1 MFSIIFVF
9 LSIGTEQPALKYL
22 HAHLKANITD
32 KWFDIGMQLFDVG
45 DEIVLNTI
53 QTNNSGDA
61 NKCTA
66 EMLKLWLD
74 RKPDANW
81 NQLIQTLR
89 MPVIGLNALALK
101 IENML
106 TKGSQWLYY

>member
-1 MFSIIFVF
+1 MVF

-22 HAHLKANITD
+22 HGHVKPNITD

-45 DEIVLNTI
+45 DETVLNTI
-53 QTNNSGDA
+53 QNNNFGDA

-66 EMLKLWLD
+66 EMLKLWLE
-74 RKPDANW
+74 RNSDANW

-89 MPVIGLNALALK
+89 MPVIGLNSLALK